1 LFFWWRKD
9 HTQELGNEHFME
21 DSNTET
27 RAAFFNRLGG
37 SARWPGE
44 TAGKP
49 DAATNAS
56 KINREI
62 PTRFAGRRS
71 GFERRQLHNQ

>member
-1 LFFWWRKD
+1 
-9 HTQELGNEHFME
+9 ME
-21 DSNTET
+21 DLNTET

-49 DAATNAS
+49 DAAANAS
-56 KINREI
+56 KINRETPI
-62 PTRFAGRRS
+62 KLAGRRP